1 MLQVRHLN
9 VNSAESKLRW
19 VRGCAQALPLRS
31 PKPRETLQLLLDT
44 TPPPATSPSSA
55 DVRTWNV
62 LCHASA
68 LLGFFFPWAG
78 HILAPLIVWLVKRG
92 DSPEIDANGKE
103 SVNFQLSMLIYSLI
117 SGILCLVLIG
127 FVLLAIL
134 HVLNVVF
141 VVIASIR
148 ASEGKFYRYPLT
160 IRFLN

>member
-1 MLQVRHLN
+1 M
-9 VNSAESKLRW
+9 E
-19 VRGCAQALPLRS
+19 
-31 PKPRETLQLLLDT
+31 T
-44 TPPPATSPSSA
+44 TPPPATSSSSA
-55 DVRTWNV
+55 DIRTWNV

-92 DSPEIDANGKE
+92 DSPEIDAHGKE
-103 SVNFQLSMLIYSLI
+103 SVNFQLTMLIYSVI

-127 FVLLAIL
+127 FVLL
-134 HVLNVVF
+134 VF
-141 VVIASIR
+141 VIIASIR